1 MLNLEISG
9 SSERITI
16 RAKLSGVWSA
26 EQRRFFSF
34 PFPIDGVR
42 GSRIFCTSK
51 GGIMTRLDAL
61 EIRTAALGVDSVG
74 SHELENAL

>member
-1 MLNLEISG
+1 VLNLEISG
-9 SSERITI
+9 SSVRISI
-16 RAKLSGVWSA
+16 QAKFSGGWSA
-26 EQRRFFSF
+26 ERRRFLSF

-74 SHELENAL
+74 SHELDNAL